1 MVEILDLETQ
11 MLLIKLYNQL
21 EGKAEVSIGA
31 PKYDKSQV
39 DILVDN
45 KLIQV
50 IDTSSM
56 EGWGYIVRGTYQG
69 NKYVENIQDSLHF
82 RIQKFL
88 MRGEE
93 IGIKELHDAKGISS
107 VSGPLFN
114 AWIDEIKVF
123 NERYLRKHPLYESI
137 SSTCFHKKN
146 MYAYLD
152 MMGHLNAL
160 LADEELD
167 KYYVQSKKIQ
177 PKTSVLS
184 LEQML
189 DEDII
194 RCEDFLADSQN
205 TESGT
210 DLYVEITGK
219 YDAII
224 PNFGNGLYQYVDEFH
239 FYEPNISNETLVHN
253 MKKLIAKMKAYQIT
267 NGYQIEKKKVVEK
280 DKGKMSNK
288 VFIVHGHDELA
299 AQEMARTLEK
309 WGFEA
314 IILHEQADQ
323 GLTIIEKIEKY
334 TDVDYAVV
342 LYTECDYGRA
352 KDEAKENERFRARQN
367 VVFEH
372 GYLISKLHREHVCA
386 LVKGNVETPGD
397 ISGVVYVAMDSS
409 GGWKMQL
416 AKNMKAVGF
425 NIDMDK
431 FLS

>member
-1 MVEILDLETQ
+1 MGILDLETQ
-11 MLLIKLYNQL
+11 GLLIDLYNQL
-21 EGKAEVSIGA
+21 EGKIEVSIGA
-31 PKYDKSQV
+31 PQYDKSQV

-50 IDTSSM
+50 IDASAL

-69 NKYVENIQDSLHF
+69 KKYIESIQDSLHI

-88 MRGEE
+88 KRGEE
-93 IGIKELHDAKGISS
+93 IGIKETHDAMGISS

-123 NERYLRKHPLYESI
+123 CERYLKKHPLYDSI
-137 SSTCFHKKN
+137 SSTCFYKKN
-146 MYAYLD
+146 IYAYSD

-167 KYYVQSKKIQ
+167 NIIHSEVIQ
-177 PKTSVLS
+177 PKQPKLS
-184 LEQML
+184 FEQML
-189 DEDII
+189 EEDII
-194 RCEDFLADSQN
+194 RCEKFLADSQN
-205 TESGT
+205 TESGIN
-210 DLYVEITGK
+210 LYVEITGK

-224 PNFGNGLYQYVDEFH
+224 PNLGQGLYQYIEEFH
-239 FYEPNISNETLVHN
+239 FYEPDISNETLVHN
-253 MKKLIAKMKAYQIT
+253 MKKLTAKMKTYHIT
-267 NGYQIEKKKVVEK
+267 NGYKIEKKKIVEK
-280 DKGKMSNK
+280 DRHEMSNK

-299 AQEMARTLEK
+299 VQEMARTLEK
-309 WGFEA
+309 WGFDA

-352 KDEAKENERFRARQN
+352 KEEAKENEKFRARQN

-372 GYLISKLHREHVCA
+372 GYLISKLHRDHVCA

-397 ISGVVYVAMDSS
+397 ISGVVYVAMDSN
-409 GGWKMQL
+409 GAWKMQL
-416 AKNMKAVGF
+416 AKNMKAAGL